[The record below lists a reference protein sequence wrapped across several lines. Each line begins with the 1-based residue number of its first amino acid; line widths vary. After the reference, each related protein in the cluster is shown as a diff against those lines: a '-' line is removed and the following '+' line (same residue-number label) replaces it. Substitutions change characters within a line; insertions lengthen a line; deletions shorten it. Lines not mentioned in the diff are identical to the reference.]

1 MAESPITPRSQDFA
15 TWYQDVV
22 LQGDMAE
29 PAEIV
34 KGCMVIKANGY
45 AVWERLQREFDE
57 RFKATGH
64 QNYYFPLLIPESFLK
79 KEAEHVEGFS
89 PELAVVTVAGGKPL
103 EEPYVIRPT
112 SETIIGHFFAKWIK
126 SWRDLPV
133 LVNQWANII
142 RWELRTRMFLRTT
155 EFLWQ
160 EGHTAHAT
168 HDEAREEVLRM
179 LDIYADVAENV
190 MAMPVIKGL
199 KTKSERFAGALFTYS
214 IEAMMQNGFALQ
226 SGTSHDLGQNFGKAF
241 DVQFQNREGQLD
253 YVWQTSWGVSTRL
266 IGGLIM
272 SHSDDKGL
280 VLPPRLAPTKAVMVP
295 IYKKKTKTTLDI
307 TPIPAVAR
315 QGQTLSGKV
324 EALPDQEQDE
334 QARVLEAAHRIAKD
348 IGAKVDDR
356 EGMTPGAKF
365 FHWERRGVPVVLELG
380 PRDLAAGNVVLKRR
394 DTGTKEPI
402 PQSALAAKLPALLET
417 MQQEMYSTAKQR
429 LKDNTVLANS
439 IEEVESLLGDVT
451 AEKGGGKFVMAHL
464 ADDPRC
470 DQRVKEFKATI
481 RCIPL
486 VDECDGKGK
495 CIVTGQEVDRRV
507 VIAKAY

>member
-1 MAESPITPRSQDFA
+1 MAESPITARSQDFA

-45 AVWERLQREFDE
+45 AVWELLQREFDD

-64 QNYYFPLLIPESFLK
+64 QNVYFPLLIPQSFLH

-89 PELAVVTVAGGKPL
+89 PELAVVTIAGGKQL

-112 SETIIGHFFAKWIK
+112 SETIIGHFFGKWIK
-126 SWRDLPV
+126 SWRDLPM
-133 LVNQWANII
+133 LLNQWANVM

-160 EGHTAHAT
+160 EGHTAHSN
-168 HDEAREEVLRM
+168 HDEAREEVLRI
-179 LDIYADVAENV
+179 LGIYAEVAEDV
-190 MAMPVIKGL
+190 MAMPVIKGM
-199 KTKSERFAGALFTYS
+199 KTRAEKFAGAVRSYS

-226 SGTSHDLGQNFGKAF
+226 AGTSHDLGQNFGKAF
-241 DVQFQNREGQLD
+241 NVQFQNSEGQLD

-280 VLPPRLAPTKAVMVP
+280 VLPPKLAPVKAVLVP
-295 IYKKKTKTTLDI
+295 IYRKDDEK
-307 TPIPAVAR
+307 
-315 QGQTLSGKV
+315 GK
-324 EALPDQEQDE
+324 
-334 QARVLEAAHRIAKD
+334 VLEAAHRIAKD
-348 IGAKVDDR
+348 VGAKVDDR
-356 EGMTPGAKF
+356 EAQSPGAKF

-380 PRDLAAGNVVLKRR
+380 PRDLASGNIVLKRR
-394 DTGTKEPI
+394 DTGTKEPL
-402 PQSALAAKLPALLET
+402 PQAEVAAKLPEVLCA
-417 MQQEMYSTAKQR
+417 MQKAMYETAKQR
-429 LKDNTVLANS
+429 LKDNTVMANS
-439 IEEVESLLGDVT
+439 IEEVEAILSDVT
-451 AEKGGGKFVMAHL
+451 AEKGGGKFVHAHVK
-464 ADDPRC
+464 DDPEC
-470 DQRVKEFKATI
+470 DQRMKDFKATI
-481 RCIPL
+481 RCVPL
-486 VDECDGKGK
+486 VDEYDGAGK
-495 CIVTGQEVDRRV
+495 CIITGEPVERRV

>member
-1 MAESPITPRSQDFA
+1 MAESPITSRNQDFA
-15 TWYQDVV
+15 TWYQDIV

-45 AVWERLQREFDE
+45 AVWELLQRQLDD
-57 RFKATGH
+57 RFKASGH
-64 QNYYFPLLIPESFLK
+64 QNMYFPLLIPQSFLQ

-89 PELAVVTVAGGKPL
+89 PELAVVTVAGGKQL

-160 EGHTAHAT
+160 EGHTAHAN
-168 HDEAREEVLRM
+168 HEEAMEEVLRM
-179 LDIYADVAENV
+179 LDVYADVAENV

-199 KTKSERFAGALFTYS
+199 KTQSERFAGALRTYS
-214 IEAMMQNGFALQ
+214 IEAFMQNGFALQ
-226 SGTSHDLGQNFGKAF
+226 AGTSHDLGQNFGKAF
-241 DVQFQNREGQLD
+241 DVQFQNSEGQLD

-280 VLPPRLAPTKAVMVP
+280 VLPPKLAPTKAVMVP
-295 IYKKKTKTTLDI
+295 IYRKD
-307 TPIPAVAR
+307 
-315 QGQTLSGKV
+315 
-324 EALPDQEQDE
+324 DE
-334 QARVLEAAHRIAKD
+334 KAKVLEAAHRIAKD
-348 IGAKVDDR
+348 VGAKIDDR
-356 EGMTPGAKF
+356 EGQSPGAKF
-365 FHWERRGVPVVLELG
+365 FHWERRGVPIVMELG
-380 PRDLAAGNVVLKRR
+380 PRDLAAGNAVLKRR
-394 DTGTKEPI
+394 DTGTKEPM
-402 PQSALAAKLPALLET
+402 PQADLAAKVPAVLEQ
-417 MQQEMYSTAKQR
+417 MQQDLYNTAKKR
-429 LKDNTVLANS
+429 MKDNTVLASS
-439 IEEVESLLGDVT
+439 IEEVESILKDVT
-451 AEKGGGKFVMAHL
+451 AEKGGGKFVMAHMK
-464 ADDPRC
+464 DDPRC
-470 DQRVKEFKATI
+470 DARIKEFKATI

-486 VDECDGKGK
+486 VDEYDGGGK
-495 CIVTGQEVDRRV
+495 CIVTGEQVDRRV